1 MLPHKKYTFRFHKS
15 SREHLLKHCK
25 RITSEMPKPTDIAP
39 FSAPPLTL
47 DWKRAL
53 GLVTLA
59 PLRIVI
65 LTPLLLLV
73 WATARIGLIGME
85 EGEPVEEGGYRE
97 LLQRINIAIARY
109 YMHITQSCILVHID
123 SL

>member
-1 MLPHKKYTFRFHKS
+1 MKTGTKS
-15 SREHLLKHCK
+15 VETKT
-25 RITSEMPKPTDIAP
+25 TSEMPKPTDVAP

-59 PLRIVI
+59 PLRIFI

-85 EGEPVEEGGYRE
+85 EGEPVEEGGFRE

-109 YMHITQSCILVHID
+109 YMHIT
-123 SL
+123 

>member
-1 MLPHKKYTFRFHKS
+1 MCFHKYIFNAKKIKFLFS
-15 SREHLLKHCK
+15 QILMKTGTKSVETKT
-25 RITSEMPKPTDIAP
+25 TSEMPKPTEVAP

-97 LLQRINIAIARY
+97 LLQRINIAIAR
-109 YMHITQSCILVHID
+109 
-123 SL
+123 

>member
-1 MLPHKKYTFRFHKS
+1 MFSQIYLKS
-15 SREHLLKHCK
+15 QEIKFLFSQILMKTGTKSVETKT
-25 RITSEMPKPTDIAP
+25 TSEMPKPTEVAP

-85 EGEPVEEGGYRE
+85 EGEPVEEGGFRE
-97 LLQRINIAIARY
+97 LLQRINIAIAR
-109 YMHITQSCILVHID
+109 
-123 SL
+123 

>member
-1 MLPHKKYTFRFHKS
+1 MKTGTKS
-15 SREHLLKHCK
+15 VETKT
-25 RITSEMPKPTDIAP
+25 TSEMPKPTDIAP
-39 FSAPPLTL
+39 FSTPPLTL

-109 YMHITQSCILVHID
+109 YMHITQSCILVHIE